1 MRFSRSPLA
10 GGLVALAVVGMG
22 CASEAS
28 PPGDMSGTRVVL
40 GTGVAE
46 YAPLA
51 DGATVPL
58 IKGIQGAF
66 HVWVSFLAY
75 GFDSDVL
82 RMDLTTRWDGRDD
95 TPLGGPGNVRLRATT
110 DAAGVPALATVGWPA
125 LVFDATCGHG
135 RRLRI
140 ELTVLD
146 TEGRSASDT
155 RSWIVD
161 VPEEDRSSDC
171 GG

>member
-1 MRFSRSPLA
+1 MQFSRSPLA
-10 GGLVALAVVGMG
+10 WGLVALAVVGVG
-22 CASEAS
+22 CGPEAS
-28 PPGDMSGTRVVL
+28 APGDVPETRVVL
-40 GTGVAE
+40 GTGQAE
-46 YAPLA
+46 YQPLP

-66 HVWVSFLAY
+66 HVEISFLAY
-75 GFDSDVL
+75 GFDTDVL
-82 RMDLTTRWDGRDD
+82 RMDLTTRWEGRDD
-95 TPLGGPGNVRLRATT
+95 SPLGAPGNVRVRATA
-110 DAAGVPALATVGWPA
+110 DATGAPALAFVGWPA
-125 LVFDATCGHG
+125 VVFDATCGHG

-155 RSWIVD
+155 RRWIVD
-161 VPEEDRSSDC
+161 VPEADRSSDC